1 MAGILQLR
9 RGLKSTYISE
19 GTNLAEAF
27 FVTENTDGSAISPNT
42 LIVGVSGSVGDD
54 VMTLAKLSLA
64 NKDNTYADYN
74 SGSFWITGD
83 YTGSNMILSDNA
95 IISGSAFIEGD
106 LHLEGHLYL
115 GSGSDGDIV
124 KIQSEFSGSLVPD
137 NDLTGST
144 TPDPTVAHFDL
155 GSDQKR
161 WKNIYLQRDVA
172 SGSDGGFIS
181 ASHIDL
187 TGNVVA
193 DNLGRFG
200 TLRVDDLDDNRI
212 LVTAPLGQV
221 EHDDNLQWDG
231 SGITIIGDYYQAKA
245 GASFQFDGAGMDITG
260 SISNY
265 QLSSVNDGIVFTATQ
280 GTLTNSND
288 FTWDSSILKVNG
300 NISASQTLEVDGH
313 STLASA
319 TVEDLIEDRI
329 IIADAGGRL
338 GDDQYFRYT
347 GTNFIIGSDEHFK
360 VQVASGN
367 TFISGAVQMFSTLNV
382 DDQSTLASLN
392 VEDLTDNRVVIVGA
406 GGEIEDDGNFTFNGT
421 ELNIGTG
428 NFTVQQ
434 GSGNTQILGTL
445 DVDSQSTL
453 ASLNVEDLTD
463 NRIVI
468 VGTSG
473 EIEDDA
479 NFTFNGTEL
488 NIGTGNFTV
497 QQGSGNTQIL
507 GTLDVDSQSTLS
519 SLNVQDLTSGRVVLA
534 GTSGEIEDS
543 GNLTF
548 DGSTLTVTGNTI
560 VTGNLT
566 IEGTQTQLNT
576 STLNVEDIN
585 ILIASG
591 AIDASAANGAG
602 ITIDGA
608 DATLL
613 YGSSDDSFTFNKLLK
628 VNGNISGSS
637 FNGTTLLSSSNEN
650 FADYSQSVDSR
661 LDYLEGPFSTSVDS
675 RLVEIFAT
683 GSDHETRIDVIE
695 TTYATTGSNSFLGDQ
710 IITGSLIVSSS
721 STFTNIGPSIL
732 SGSVLV
738 QGTSTFGGN
747 LVPEIAQGATLG
759 TAEKP
764 FSEIFL
770 QSGSISIESDTPG
783 DPSALISNKGG
794 NLEVSVGGMLLVQS
808 DASFIA
814 PTGSF
819 SYLSSSFYHEGTA
832 ERLGDTIITG
842 SVDITGS
849 SEFTGDVTLN
859 DNLIVNTHTQF
870 NHGGFI
876 STQNISGSAG
886 VSGSVNFD
894 STNDL
899 NNVSLVSNSRITVA
913 NAGTYNIQF
922 SAQIDADAGAGTMYI
937 WFKKNGINIAD
948 SATKVEL
955 SNNDAS
961 VMTVNILDTA
971 SDNDYYEIAY
981 QNTDGNLKLKAVPA
995 AGNIPGIPS
1004 VITTITQVG

>member
-27 FVTENTDGSAISPNT
+27 FVTENTDGAAISPNT

-95 IISGSAFIEGD
+95 IISGSVFIEKD

-144 TPDPTVAHFDL
+144 TPDPTVAHFEL
-155 GSDQKR
+155 GSPNKR
-161 WKNIYLQRDVA
+161 WKNIYLQRDAA

-245 GASFQFDGAGMDITG
+245 GATFQFDGAGMDITG

-265 QLSSVNDGIVFTATQ
+265 QLRVDNGIVFTNEF
-280 GTLTNSND
+280 GTLDNQDT
-288 FTWDSSILKVNG
+288 FTWDGGLLKVDG
-300 NISASQTLEVDGH
+300 NISGSGTLEIDGQ
-313 STLASA
+313 STLASLN
-319 TVEDLIEDRI
+319 VEDLTNDRI
-329 IIADAGGRL
+329 LIAGTDGEVE
-338 GDDQYFRYT
+338 DDQYFRYT
-347 GTNFIIGSDEHFK
+347 GNNFIIGSDEHFK
-360 VQVASGN
+360 VTTATGN

-382 DDQSTLASLN
+382 DDQSTLASVN

-434 GSGNTQILGTL
+434 GTGNTQILGTL

-473 EIEDDA
+473 EIEDDG

-497 QQGSGNTQIL
+497 QQGSGDVHTVGNVDID
-507 GTLDVDSQSTLS
+507 LD
-519 SLNVQDLTSGRVVLA
+519 LNIDGGDLTTNQTTFNLLNSNATTVNAFGASTSVNIGTGGQGGVLTTI
-534 GTSGEIEDS
+534 GHD
-543 GNLTF
+543 
-548 DGSTLTVTGNTI
+548 LTVVGD
-560 VTGNLT
+560 LT
-566 IEGTQTQLNT
+566 IQGETTQLNT
-576 STLNVEDIN
+576 TTLNVEDKN

-591 AIDASAANGAG
+591 ALNASAANGAG

-608 DATLL
+608 NATLT
-613 YGSSDDSFTFNKLLK
+613 YESTNNWFTFDRDTQVQGDLYVTNEISSST
-628 VNGNISGSS
+628 VNGIGNVE
-637 FNGTTLLSSSNEN
+637 L
-650 FADYSQSVDSR
+650 YSASVDSR

-675 RLVEIFAT
+675 RLDYLEGPFSTSVDSRLDEIEGPMSTSLDLRLIEIFAT
-683 GSDHETRIDVIE
+683 GSDHETRLDTIE
-695 TTYATTGSNSFLGDQ
+695 GPFSTSLDSRLDLLESFSESIESHLPSGTVSGSSQITDLGFLV
-710 IITGSLIVSSS
+710 TS
-721 STFTNIGPSIL
+721 STLYNDANNLAVGTSTPTNLGATQFTINDSNTAGTSGLISFTDSDVVKSYDYVLNNYRYIDTNTGVGIVLKPDADGDKSWVIDTEGDL
-732 SGSVLV
+732 VSNGGAWSSGSVY
-738 QGTSTFGGN
+738 TNN
-747 LVPEIAQGATLG
+747 LIA
-759 TAEKP
+759 
-764 FSEIFL
+764 
-770 QSGSISIESDTPG
+770 
-783 DPSALISNKGG
+783 
-794 NLEVSVGGMLLVQS
+794 
-808 DASFIA
+808 
-814 PTGSF
+814 
-819 SYLSSSFYHEGTA
+819 SSSVTA
-832 ERLGDTIITG
+832 SNMVVDNDIVTNNLFASSSVNITQ
-842 SVDITGS
+842 
-849 SEFTGDVTLN
+849 TLN
-859 DNLIVNTHTQF
+859 LAPQDPLP
-870 NHGGFI
+870 
-876 STQNISGSAG
+876 AG
-886 VSGSVNFD
+886 TVGDLAVSGSNLFF
-894 STNDL
+894 
-899 NNVSLVSNSRITVA
+899 
-913 NAGTYNIQF
+913 YN
-922 SAQIDADAGAGTMYI
+922 GA
-937 WFKKNGINIAD
+937 W
-948 SATKVEL
+948 
-955 SNNDAS
+955 
-961 VMTVNILDTA
+961 
-971 SDNDYYEIAY
+971 
-981 QNTDGNLKLKAVPA
+981 
-995 AGNIPGIPS
+995 
-1004 VITTITQVG
+1004 TQVV

>member
-27 FVTENTDGSAISPNT
+27 FVTTAESGSISKNT
-42 LIVGVSGSVGDD
+42 LIVGVSGSEGND
-54 VMTLAKLSLA
+54 VVTLAKLSLA

-83 YTGSNMILSDNA
+83 YTGSNALILDNL
-95 IISGSAFIEGD
+95 IVSGSTFVEGD

-124 KIQSEFSGSLVPD
+124 KVQSEFSGSIVPD

-144 TPDPTVAHFDL
+144 TPDATISYFDL
-155 GSDQKR
+155 GSDTKRFKNLFLQK
-161 WKNIYLQRDVA
+161 DVA
-172 SGSDGGFIS
+172 SGSNGGFIS

-245 GASFQFDGAGMDITG
+245 GASFQFDGSGMDITG

-265 QLSSVNDGIVFTATQ
+265 QLRVDNGIVFTNEL
-280 GTLTNSND
+280 GTLDNQST
-288 FTWDSSILKVNG
+288 FTWDGGTLYVDG
-300 NISASQTLEVDGH
+300 NISGSGTLEIDGQ
-313 STLASA
+313 STLNSLK
-319 TVEDLIEDRI
+319 VEDLTEDRI
-329 IIADAGGRL
+329 TIAGVGGEL
-338 GDDQYFRYT
+338 EDDQYFRYT
-347 GTNFIIGSDEHFK
+347 GNDFIIGASEHFK
-360 VQVASGN
+360 VTTASGN
-367 TFISGAVQMFSTLNV
+367 TFISGAVQMFSTLDV
-382 DDQSTLASLN
+382 DAQSTLASVN

-434 GSGNTQILGTL
+434 
-445 DVDSQSTL
+445 
-453 ASLNVEDLTD
+453 A
-463 NRIVI
+463 
-468 VGTSG
+468 
-473 EIEDDA
+473 
-479 NFTFNGTEL
+479 
-488 NIGTGNFTV
+488 
-497 QQGSGNTQIL
+497 SGNTQIL

-548 DGSTLTVTGNTI
+548 DGTNLTVTGNTI

-576 STLNVEDIN
+576 SILNVEDKN

-591 AIDASAANGAG
+591 AADATAANGGG

-661 LDYLEGPFSTSVDS
+661 LDEIEGPLSTSLDTRLDAIEGPMSTSLDS
-675 RLVEIFAT
+675 RLIEIFAT
-683 GSDHETRIDVIE
+683 GSDHETRVDLIE
-695 TTYATTGSNSFLGDQ
+695 GTM
-710 IITGSLIVSSS
+710 SSS
-721 STFTNIGPSIL
+721 FDLRILESFSTASDHETRLDSQESYSSSFTSNDLDMNGNKVLFGNVYSTEGDLPAAGTYHGMFAHVHGTGKGYFAHGGNWIPLLNESTFTTDS
-732 SGSVLV
+732 
-738 QGTSTFGGN
+738 
-747 LVPEIAQGATLG
+747 
-759 TAEKP
+759 
-764 FSEIFL
+764 
-770 QSGSISIESDTPG
+770 
-783 DPSALISNKGG
+783 
-794 NLEVSVGGMLLVQS
+794 
-808 DASFIA
+808 ASFDSRILE
-814 PTGSF
+814 SF
-819 SYLSSSFYHEGTA
+819 STASDHETRLDSQESFSSSI
-832 ERLGDTIITG
+832 DTTIKTKLDTEAIVSG
-842 SVDITGS
+842 
-849 SEFTGDVTLN
+849 SEFTGSVNITDTI
-859 DNLIVNTHTQF
+859 NLTAQDPLP
-870 NHGGFI
+870 
-876 STQNISGSAG
+876 SGNVGDLA
-886 VSGSVNFD
+886 VSGSNLFF
-894 STNDL
+894 
-899 NNVSLVSNSRITVA
+899 
-913 NAGTYNIQF
+913 YN
-922 SAQIDADAGAGTMYI
+922 GA
-937 WFKKNGINIAD
+937 W
-948 SATKVEL
+948 
-955 SNNDAS
+955 
-961 VMTVNILDTA
+961 
-971 SDNDYYEIAY
+971 
-981 QNTDGNLKLKAVPA
+981 
-995 AGNIPGIPS
+995 
-1004 VITTITQVG
+1004 TQVV